1 MVATSISILADPA
14 QSEASRASCA
24 MAKGNSRSSRHPAF
38 LPVNIDEKPARP
50 SSKGVRSVLQNLAH
64 LTRQSFAALKEK
76 PPEPKSK
83 PAKPTPLSRPQQLD
97 LFADHASATP
107 PAR

>member
-24 MAKGNSRSSRHPAF
+24 MARRNSRSARHPAF
-38 LPVNIDEKPARP
+38 LSVNTDEKTSRAP
-50 SSKGVRSVLQNLAH
+50 SKGVRSVLQNLAC

-83 PAKPTPLSRPQQLD
+83 PARQAPLSRPVQLD
-97 LFADHASATP
+97 LFANP
-107 PAR
+107 PSISQG

>member
-1 MVATSISILADPA
+1 
-14 QSEASRASCA
+14 
-24 MAKGNSRSSRHPAF
+24 
-38 LPVNIDEKPARP
+38 
-50 SSKGVRSVLQNLAH
+50 VLQNLAH